1 MDLLGSILGTMEKP
15 PSISDAEK
23 KKIKGECNLCH
34 LFSMPFVLT
43 SFRTK
48 LKIVIS

>member
-15 PSISDAEK
+15 PSMSEAEK
-23 KKIKGECNLCH
+23 KKIKGECKSCNLYRT
-34 LFSMPFVLT
+34 LFVLT

-48 LKIVIS
+48 RKSVIS